1 MKNLKKVLALVLAV
15 VMIMGTVAVASAKD
29 YTDVKN
35 TDTYADAIDILSSLN
50 VLDGFT
56 DGTFK
61 SEGTLTRAQAAKMVA
76 IVHNAATK
84 GIIKGQ
90 DGISDLYGNA
100 QNAFTDCTGNWAV
113 AYINY
118 CRATGLLDGITRT
131 TYAPNSKLTGVQWL
145 KLMLTTLN
153 FDTSKEGYLGAG
165 WDVNVLNRANEIGL
179 LDGLAD
185 GWKGNVPVTRGEA
198 AQILVNALNSYLV
211 EYGQLIK
218 GYPTTEAQKTG
229 KYPYKASFVSNEQVS
244 ATEKKL
250 GEKAGLAIVRMYDVF
265 GRPGYKW
272 ANLNSGWSKFFMDEP
287 VASFTS
293 ATTACDLLVAAG
305 IPKTSTKPMTFEYY
319 INGIK
324 QANRTYEHTGR
335 TCEANTKVLSD
346 AGALL
351 QYFVD
356 GNTKIVTRI
365 DTYLAKVKAVN
376 DTTKHGNNGG
386 SSTFVVYADGHYA
399 DDLDVQFNNLSL
411 ETVVSGLY
419 TYAANSYILNHMS
432 WMRVDNGKDVDGKLI
447 YTADTVVETSATT
460 KESKTVRSGKALAAG
475 QTAVPYFV
483 DVMAAESKTQ
493 TVSGRTFTT
502 YPAQFT
508 VDGEKNNAAAQ
519 YRMTVESAPINA
531 VNFAAGPV
539 SRVIYRD
546 QYNNMIGDAEPT
558 TTKAYGVLDGIYWT
572 TAGINYSDSQYAV
585 AGLVK
590 AGEESVTDIKA
601 ATHNGGA
608 LKGVTENQNY
618 GVNGG
623 GYGKVSDHTV
633 STVKAN
639 NISYTS
645 QAHKYGVVSYT
656 VNADETYN
664 LAEAGVELNNPEI
677 TATKPYIGTD
687 ATGNVYANE
696 ATVFTVKTL
705 KADGSAEYKSYTG
718 IKNVPTLKADAGKL
732 TVVAV
737 YGASKVATFVYVDA
751 TKAIFAGNTVIAF
764 VCHSSATTANYQEY
778 GVVYT
783 YDNVFVDGVKTSI
796 DVPATVLA
804 GQDPAQLFNNIGLW
818 LLNFN
823 ADGKVVKVTKYDDNV
838 NQMLTFASYTD
849 NMVLASA
856 NTSGDILYAN
866 IDGAKIYFVYNDD
879 VNFNMGHSVEVVEK
893 TVDDVKNLPVGTQYF
908 YTYTPGA
915 KWVANAIYFF
925 VPVD

>member
-29 YTDVKN
+29 YKDVKN
-35 TDTYADAIDILSSLN
+35 TDKYADAIDVLSNLN
-50 VLDGFT
+50 ILDGYK
-56 DGTFK
+56 DGNFK
-61 SEGTLTRAQAAKMVA
+61 PEGTLTRAEAAKLIAV
-76 IVHNAATK
+76 VNNAKTTGK
-84 GIIKGQ
+84 IKSGEE
-90 DGISDLYGNA
+90 ISALYENT
-100 QNAFTDCTGNWAV
+100 QNYFVDCNNSWARPL
-113 AYINY
+113 INY
-118 CRATGLLDGITRT
+118 CRIMGLADGMTAT
-131 TYAPNSKLTGVQWL
+131 TYEPERTLTGVQWL
-145 KLMLTTLN
+145 KLMLTTLG
-153 FDTSKEGYLGAG
+153 FDTAKEGYTGTG

-179 LDGLAD
+179 TAGLPKE
-185 GWKGNVPVTRGEA
+185 WKGIKEITRGEA
-198 AQILVNALNSYLV
+198 AQILFNALTKYLV
-211 EYGQLIK
+211 EYGQKIK
-218 GYPTTEAQKTG
+218 NYTNPTRNDKFYNA
-229 KYPYKASFVSNEQVS
+229 AFVSNEQV
-244 ATEKKL
+244 EKSDKML
-250 GEKAGLAIVRMYDVF
+250 GNTLGLSIVRMYDVF

-272 ANLNSGWSKFFMDEP
+272 ADTNTGWSKFYMDAP

-305 IPKTSTKPMTFEYY
+305 IPKTSTTQMTFEYY
-319 INGIK
+319 SNGSK
-324 QANRTYEHTGR
+324 VGTFTYEHTGR
-335 TCEANTKVLSD
+335 TCEASEKVLSK

-386 SSTFVVYADGHYA
+386 SSTFVVYADGA
-399 DDLDVQFNNLSL
+399 DVQFNNLSM

-432 WMRVDNGKDVDGKLI
+432 WMRVDNGKDTDGKLI

-475 QTAVPYFV
+475 QTNVPFFV

-493 TVSGRTFTT
+493 TVSGRTYTT
-502 YPAQFT
+502 NPAQFT

-519 YRMTVESAPINA
+519 YRMTVASAPINT

-601 ATHNGGA
+601 ASHNGGA
-608 LKGVTENQNY
+608 LKGVTENNNY

-639 NISYTS
+639 NVSYTS

-664 LAEAGVELNNPEI
+664 LAEAGVELSNPEI

-705 KADGSAEYKSYTG
+705 KADGSVEYKSYTG

-764 VCHSSATTANYQEY
+764 VCHSSATAANYQEY

-796 DVPATVLA
+796 DVPASVLA
-804 GQDPAQLFNNIGLW
+804 GQDATQLFNNIGLW

-823 ADGKVVKVTKYDDNV
+823 ADGKVVKVTKYDSNV

-856 NTSGDILYAN
+856 NTSGNILYAN

-879 VNFNMGHSVEVVEK
+879 VNFNMWHSVEVVEK

-915 KWVANAIYFF
+915 EWVANAIYFF

>member
-35 TDTYADAIDILSSLN
+35 TDKYADAIDVLSNLN
-50 VLDGFT
+50 ILDGYK
-56 DGTFK
+56 DGNFK
-61 SEGTLTRAQAAKMVA
+61 PEGTLTRAEAAKLIAVVNNAKVTGVIKSGEA
-76 IVHNAATK
+76 ISA
-84 GIIKGQ
+84 
-90 DGISDLYGNA
+90 LYENT
-100 QNAFTDCTGNWAV
+100 QNYFVDCNDSWARPL
-113 AYINY
+113 INY
-118 CRATGLLDGITRT
+118 CRIMGLADGMTAT
-131 TYAPNSKLTGVQWL
+131 TYEPQRTLTGVQWL
-145 KLMLTTLN
+145 KLMLTTLG
-153 FDTSKEGYLGAG
+153 FDTAKEGYTGTG

-179 LDGLAD
+179 TAGLAD
-185 GWKGNVPVTRGEA
+185 GWKGIKEITRGEA
-198 AQILVNALNSYLV
+198 AQILFNALTKYLV
-211 EYGQLIK
+211 EYGQKIK
-218 GYPTTEAQKTG
+218 GYTNPTRNDKFYNSA
-229 KYPYKASFVSNEQVS
+229 FVSNEQV
-244 ATEKKL
+244 EKSDKML
-250 GEKAGLAIVRMYDVF
+250 GNTLGLSIVRMYDVF

-272 ANLNSGWSKFFMDEP
+272 ADKNSGWSKFYMDAP
-287 VASFTS
+287 VASFTT

-305 IPKTSTKPMTFEYY
+305 IAKTSTKPMTFEYY
-319 INGIK
+319 SNGTK
-324 QANRTYEHTGR
+324 VGTFTYEHTGR
-335 TCEANTKVLSD
+335 DCEKTSKVLCD

-356 GNTKIVTRI
+356 EDGTKIVTRV

-376 DTTKHGNNGG
+376 DTSKHGNNGG
-386 SSTFVVYADGHYA
+386 SSTFVVYADGN
-399 DDLDVQFNNLSL
+399 DVQFNNLTM
-411 ETVVSGLY
+411 ETTVAGLY

-432 WMRVDNGKDVDGKLI
+432 WMSVDANGKAADGKLI

-475 QTAVPYFV
+475 QTNVPYFV

-493 TVSGRTFTT
+493 TVSGRTYNR
-502 YPAQFT
+502 YPAQLT
-508 VDGEKNNAAAQ
+508 VDGEKNTVAAQ
-519 YRMTVESAPINA
+519 YRLTTGVNT
-531 VNFAAGPV
+531 VNFALAPK
-539 SRVIYRD
+539 SLTFFRD
-546 QYNNMIGDAEPT
+546 QYNNLIGDVEPT

-608 LKGVTENQNY
+608 LKGVTENNNY

-639 NISYTS
+639 NVSYTS

-677 TATKPYIGTD
+677 TATKPYIGTEPVTN
-687 ATGNVYANE
+687 ANVYANE

-705 KADGSAEYKSYTG
+705 KADGSVEYKSYTG
-718 IKNVPTLKADAGKL
+718 IKNVPTLKADAGNL

-737 YGASKVATFVYVDA
+737 YSASKVATFVYVDA

-764 VCHSSATTANYQEY
+764 VCHSSATAANYQEY

-804 GQDPAQLFNNIGLW
+804 GQAADQLFNGIGLW

-823 ADGKVVKVTKYDDNV
+823 ADGKVVKVTPYNTNV
-838 NQMLTFASYTD
+838 NQMLTFAAYTD
-849 NMVLASA
+849 NMVLSSVNGNAGISY
-856 NTSGDILYAN
+856 TN

-879 VNFNMGHSVEVVEK
+879 VNVNMWYSVEVVEK
-893 TVDDVKNLPVGTQYF
+893 TVDDVKNLPVGTRYF

-915 KWVANAIYFF
+915 EWVANAIYFF

>member
-153 FDTSKEGYLGAG
+153 FDTNKEGYLGAG

-218 GYPTTEAQKTG
+218 GYPTTEAEKKG

-305 IPKTSTKPMTFEYY
+305 IPKTSTKQMTFEYY
-319 INGIK
+319 SNGTK

-335 TCEANTKVLSD
+335 TCEASTKVLSD

-356 GNTKIVTRI
+356 VDGTKIVTRI

-376 DTTKHGNNGG
+376 DTSKHGNNGG
-386 SSTFVVYADGHYA
+386 SSTFVVYADGN
-399 DDLDVQFNNLSL
+399 DVQFNNLSM

-432 WMRVDNGKDVDGKLI
+432 WMSVDAKGKAADGKLI

-475 QTAVPYFV
+475 QTNVPYFV
-483 DVMAAESKTQ
+483 DVMAAESKAQ
-493 TVSGRTFTT
+493 TVSGRTYNQ
-502 YPAQFT
+502 YPAQLT
-508 VDGEKNNAAAQ
+508 VDGEKNTVAAQ
-519 YRMTVESAPINA
+519 YRLTTGVNT
-531 VNFAAGPV
+531 VNFALAPK
-539 SRVIYRD
+539 SLTFFRD
-546 QYNNMIGDAEPT
+546 QYNNLIGDVEPT

-639 NISYTS
+639 NVSYTS

-718 IKNVPTLKADAGKL
+718 IKNVPTLKADAGNL

-764 VCHSSATTANYQEY
+764 VCHSSATAANYQEY

-804 GQDPAQLFNNIGLW
+804 GQDADQLFNNIGLW

-823 ADGKVVKVTKYDDNV
+823 ADGKVVKVTKYDTNV

-879 VNFNMGHSVEVVEK
+879 VNFNMWHSVEVVEK